1 MKPQPIRKT
10 IDLGDGKVITL
21 ETGVLAKQ
29 AHGSVV
35 LTIGKTM
42 MLATV
47 VSNMEAR
54 EGIDFLP
61 LSVDYQEKFAAV
73 GRIPGSF
80 MRREARPSDYEILIS
95 RLIDRALRPLFPE
108 DYHAEI
114 QVLVTLM
121 SSDDNILPDALAGL
135 AASAAVVLSDIP
147 FDGPLTELR
156 VGRINGQF
164 VINPTREE
172 MKNSDLDII
181 VGGTAHDLNMVEG
194 EMSEV
199 SESDMVEALKFAHQ
213 HIKTICQAQ
222 LDLAELAGGRKAPRA
237 YSHEIND
244 EELKKQVHSD
254 LYQKLYDIAVGTT
267 AKNERSEAFDKVLK
281 DYVESFGPELESEKA
296 GLIKKYYKSA
306 KKTAVRN
313 MVLETR
319 TRLDGRALDEVRPI
333 WSEVDYLPSAHG
345 SAVFTRGET
354 QSITSVTLGS
364 KLDQQLLDSPN
375 LFGHSKFLLHYN
387 FPAFSTGEA
396 RPNRGVGRREIG
408 HGNLAKRGLEKML
421 PDDVSYTIRIVSDIL
436 ESNGSSSMATVCAG
450 SLALMDAGI
459 QMKSGVSGIA
469 MGMISD
475 ETTGKYAILSDI
487 LGDEDHLGDM
497 DFKVIGNHNGILAC
511 QMDIK
516 VNGLS
521 YEVLSQALEQAKNG
535 RLHILG
541 EMEKTLANPREDYKP
556 HTPRIIKF
564 AIEKDKIGAVIGTG
578 GKVIQELQAKTNTT
592 ISIEEVDGKGWVE
605 IMSANLEDMAAAK
618 AYVDGLCAEAEE
630 GKTYDGVVKGI
641 QDFGAF
647 VEFLPGKQGLL
658 HISEIDYK
666 RIDSMEGLFQE
677 GDELQVV
684 LLEVDK
690 KTGKYRLS
698 RKPLLEKPEGYVEPE
713 RRERSG
719 GDRRD
724 SRGGDRRDS
733 RGGDRR
739 DSRGGDRDRGGDR
752 HRSRD

>member
-1 MKPQPIRKT
+1 MKPQAIRKQIT
-10 IDLGDGKVITL
+10 LDNGQVVTL

-35 LTIGKTM
+35 LSQGKTM
-42 MLATV
+42 ILATV
-47 VSNMEAR
+47 VSNNEAR

-80 MRREARPSDYEILIS
+80 LRREARPSDYEILIS
-95 RLIDRALRPLFPE
+95 RLIDRALRPLFPD

-121 SSDDNILPDALAGL
+121 SSDDNIMPDALVGL
-135 AASAAVVLSDIP
+135 AASAAVMLSDIP
-147 FDGPLTELR
+147 FDGPLSEVR
-156 VGRINGQF
+156 IGRINGSF
-164 VINPTREE
+164 IVNPSREE
-172 MKNSDLDII
+172 LKESDLDII
-181 VGGTAHDLNMVEG
+181 VGGTMRDLNMVEG
-194 EMSEV
+194 DMNEV
-199 SESDMVEALKFAHQ
+199 SEADMVEALKFAHQ
-213 HIKTICQAQ
+213 QIKSLCQAQ
-222 LDLAELAGGRKAPRA
+222 LDLCELAGGRKPARE
-237 YSHEIND
+237 YNHEVND
-244 EELKKQVHSD
+244 EDLKKEVHQA
-254 LYQKLYDIAVGTT
+254 LYDKLYAVAKSST
-267 AKNERSEAFDKVLK
+267 AKQERSDAFENILNE
-281 DYVESFGPELESEKA
+281 YLESFGEELEDQKA
-296 GLIKKYYKSA
+296 GLIKKYFKSA
-306 KKTAVRN
+306 KKKAVRN

-319 TRLDGRALDEVRPI
+319 SRLDGRALDEVRPI

-354 QSITSVTLGS
+354 QSLTTVTLGS
-364 KLDQQLLDSPN
+364 KLDEQLLDSPN
-375 LFGHSKFLLHYN
+375 LHGFAKFMLHYN
-387 FPAFSTGEA
+387 FPPFSTGEA
-396 RPNRGVGRREIG
+396 KMIRGVGRREVG

-421 PDDVSYTIRIVSDIL
+421 PEEMSYTIRIVSDIL

-475 ETTGKYAILSDI
+475 EETGKYAILSDI

-497 DFKVIGNHNGILAC
+497 DFKVVGNRNGILAC

-521 YEVLSQALEQAKNG
+521 YDVLAQALEQAKQG
-535 RLHILG
+535 RLHILD
-541 EMEKTLANPREDYKP
+541 EMDKTLAAPREDYKP
-556 HTPRIIKF
+556 HTPRIIRF
-564 AIEKDKIGAVIGTG
+564 TIEKDKIGAVIGTG
-578 GKVIQELQAKTNTT
+578 GKVIQELQARTNTT
-592 ISIEEVDGKGWVE
+592 ISIDEVDGKGVVE
-605 IMSANLEDMAAAK
+605 IMSSNLDDMAAAK
-618 AYVDGLCAEAEE
+618 SYIDGLCAEAEE
-630 GKTYDGVVKGI
+630 GKVYQGVVKGI

-666 RIDSMEGLFQE
+666 RIPTMEGLYKE
-677 GDELQVV
+677 GDAVEVQLM
-684 LLEVDK
+684 EVDK

-713 RRERSG
+713 RKERSG
-719 GDRRD
+719 DRNGDRRD
-724 SRGGDRRDS
+724 RNNGRRGGDRR
-733 RGGDRR
+733 
-739 DSRGGDRDRGGDR
+739 
-752 HRSRD
+752 